1 MISLIMREKF
11 TMDQIESARKMDTN
25 GWIEIKGNPITKV
38 GVFPYLGSS
47 LGSEF
52 EQDKIYMVYRPEE
65 ELKNPETINSFKLL
79 PWTDDHPKKLLGN
92 PEEGKEDPSL
102 KGVAGVTGEDV
113 FFQDGYLKANI
124 KTFSNDLAE
133 KINSGKK
140 ELSAGYKFVPL
151 MQKGVHEGIE
161 YAIVQTNIRGNH
173 LSLVDSGRSGAD
185 VSVLDKSDEEK
196 NMPDLEKAI
205 EEDVSLSDVVKKLAE
220 LADNMSDVK
229 DRMDKMEKYD
239 AKDQDEDE
247 DEEEVQQV
255 HVDIDSHKEEDD
267 EEEEEVIKEK
277 DVEDEEEKEK
287 NMKVGMDS
295 LKKELFAE
303 FAKREKLVKSLT
315 GMIGVFDASD
325 MTASQVASYGIKKL
339 GLNCKKGQEQVV
351 LDAYLAGQRSIK
363 KSIQSVALDQS
374 DYTVASDTPDFV
386 SFINNG
392 GEL

>member
-1 MISLIMREKF
+1 MIMSEKF

-65 ELKNPETINSFKLL
+65 ELKDPETINSFKLL
-79 PWTDDHPKKLLGN
+79 PWTDDHPQKLLGN
-92 PEEGKEDPSL
+92 PQDGNEDPLL

-113 FFQDGYLKANI
+113 YFEDGYLKSNI
-124 KTFSNDLAE
+124 KTFSHDLSE
-133 KINSGKK
+133 KIKQGKK

-151 MQKGVHEGIE
+151 MQKGVYKGID

-185 VSVLDKSDEEK
+185 VSVLDKSDKEDK
-196 NMPDLEKAI
+196 DMPDLEKAI
-205 EEDVSLSDVVKKLAE
+205 EEDVSLSDIVKKLAE
-220 LADNMSDVK
+220 LSETMADVK
-229 DRMDKMEKYD
+229 DRMDKYD
-239 AKDQDEDE
+239 AKDQDGDEDKDEDE
-247 DEEEVQQV
+247 DQQV
-255 HVDIDSHKEEDD
+255 HVDIDSHKDEDED
-267 EEEEEVIKEK
+267 EEMPEK
-277 DVEDEEEKEK
+277 DVEDEDQKQK
-287 NMKVGMDS
+287 DVKMGS

-374 DYTVASDTPDFV
+374 DYTHSSSTPDFV